1 LKKDEQ
7 MPTTSE
13 LLEQSR
19 KDLEAQ
25 NKAAMERMENVQP
38 TPTQSEIDSAKL
50 STPTLEELDSKED
63 HGAPE
68 ERSLEGGNAADYK
81 TRASRAKKPAS
92 AE

>member
-1 LKKDEQ
+1 
-7 MPTTSE
+7 MPTTAE
-13 LLEQSR
+13 ILEQNR

-25 NKAAMERMENVQP
+25 NKAAMERTEGVQP
-38 TPTQSEIDSAKL
+38 TPTQYEIDSAKI
-50 STPTLEELDSKED
+50 STPTIEELDGKED

-68 ERSLEGGNAADYK
+68 ERSLEGGSAAEYK

>member
-1 LKKDEQ
+1 
-7 MPTTSE
+7 MPTPAE

-25 NKAAMERMENVQP
+25 NKAAMERMDTVQP
-38 TPTQSEIDSAKL
+38 TPTQAENDAAKV
-50 STPTLEELDSKED
+50 STPTLEDLDSKED

-68 ERSLEGGNAADYK
+68 ERSIEGGASGEYR
-81 TRASRAKKPAS
+81 TRASRAKKTTA

>member
-1 LKKDEQ
+1 
-7 MPTTSE
+7 MPTTAE

-25 NKAAMERMENVQP
+25 NKAAMERMDNVQP
-38 TPTQSEIDSAKL
+38 TPTQFEVDSAKI
-50 STPTLEELDSKED
+50 STPTLDELDSKED

-68 ERSLEGGNAADYK
+68 ERSLEGGNAAEYR
-81 TRASRAKKPAS
+81 TRASRAGRGAKSTS